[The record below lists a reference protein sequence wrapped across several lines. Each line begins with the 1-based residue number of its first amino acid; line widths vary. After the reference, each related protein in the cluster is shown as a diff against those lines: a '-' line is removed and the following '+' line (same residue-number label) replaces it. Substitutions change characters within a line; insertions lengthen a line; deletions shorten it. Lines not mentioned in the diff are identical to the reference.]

1 MFSNSGR
8 CILSKIDQDGQGRIS
23 VVTEPVSSISL
34 YGWSCSVIPWGWREH
49 FRSRAISGPSRFGS
63 LSKAIASSPVCGGVP
78 PLLSH
83 SAKIQR
89 TGRAMRNSA
98 QSTAGAIRIRVTP
111 RDGIAASRPREPL
124 RRVQDFASVGD
135 QIDLLARFADLRE
148 HAWNPLSTDGDDL
161 HSDCVPSVAWDTGR
175 QLDGQDDVDSCCICM
190 LCHARLVTAS
200 NRCRS

>member
-1 MFSNSGR
+1 MSPIRILPHQHFRRAGNLGNIGSKMAENCPMFSNSGR

-34 YGWSCSVIPWGWREH
+34 YGWSCSVIPWGWRER
-49 FRSRAISGPSRFGS
+49 FRRAISGPSRFGS
-63 LSKAIASSPVCGGVP
+63 LSKAIVSSPVCGGVP

-89 TGRAMRNSA
+89 TGRATPRNSA

-124 RRVQDFASVGD
+124 RRVQDFASAGD
-135 QIDLLARFADLRE
+135 PIDLLRAPNRATLRE
-148 HAWNPLSTDGDDL
+148 RVSPTCASTHGI
-161 HSDCVPSVAWDTGR
+161 R
-175 QLDGQDDVDSCCICM
+175 
-190 LCHARLVTAS
+190 
-200 NRCRS
+200 